1 MRRIAALLLVFA
13 CSFAL
18 AGTAAAAPSGG
29 ETTGYAKKNPA
40 AAKKAKQKAAAKK
53 RREAKRQRLMRPTV
67 SILGATSSALRS
79 GNLKVRVKAGKGV
92 KVRVTSTSTT
102 FDDGTRQLTVPRFVR
117 IGKRGRAVTVSLKL
131 TGPARDTMDGCEAR
145 KVRVLARTPAKK
157 QRQAAADVKRNT
169 ADCVLPAVDL
179 SKAEDCDFIAQPREG
194 MCMLPFPNDYYTRE
208 DSSSATGKRLDF
220 TTGGMPRNASNVPI
234 DPTDYN
240 LSDGFSQGQGIVL
253 KVPGIDTPEAVAAN
267 GFVTLDRLSRYSEAD
282 QRAVVIDAE
291 TGERWPIWVQTD
303 ATGTDPAQAALMISP
318 ARNFDEKK
326 RYIVALRNL
335 TDEQGTPLE
344 APSAFRYYR
353 DSLPSGQAPVNQ
365 RRAHFESIFRSLK
378 KAGVKRQDLYLA
390 WDFTV
395 ASDESL
401 YRRALH
407 MRDDAF
413 ALLGDTTMGD
423 QVVQGDAPEFTVT
436 SMPGSGLGPQ
446 IARRVR
452 GTYTVPCY
460 LFGGLGSPCG
470 PGGSMQLDENGLPQ
484 RNGTYEA
491 KFECII
497 PPVGLDGPDPD
508 KLRPFVFG
516 HGLLGTAEQVR
527 GSINPDLAQDHSM
540 IACATDEIGMANEDI
555 PTVISTLQD
564 LSSFEKVPDRLQQG
578 LLNELFLARLMFH
591 PDGFGTDPA
600 FQDGDGVNT
609 GESVIRTDHVYYMG
623 ASQGGIMGGPLTA
636 LSPDFTQSALVV
648 GAMNYSTL
656 LARSSNWPTYA
667 GIMYPAYPSEL
678 SRPLILNIVQI
689 LWDRGEPN
697 GYGHVMTDNPP
708 PDTPPH
714 NITMHVALGDH
725 QVSNFASDVQART
738 IGAKTNRG
746 AIDPL
751 RWPDYEDLWD
761 IPRIQA
767 DEYPYRGTSI
777 IYWDGGPF
785 RKNPLNLSE
794 NIGTGVP
801 PYANVPPNDIWE
813 DPHGAPRGASGPVAM
828 IDTFFDPNGYIGDY
842 CGADP
847 CRASDWDGNFET
859 VIPPG

>member
-1 MRRIAALLLVFA
+1 MRRFTVLLVAFA
-13 CSFAL
+13 CSFAMVE
-18 AGTAAAAPSGG
+18 TAAAAPAADQTIAYG
-29 ETTGYAKKNPA
+29 KKNSA
-40 AAKKAKQKAAAKK
+40 AAKK
-53 RREAKRQRLMRPTV
+53 QRLMRPTV
-67 SILGATSSALRS
+67 SVPGATSSSLRA
-79 GNLKVRVKAGKGV
+79 GNLKVKVKAGKGV
-92 KVRVTSTSTT
+92 KVRVTATSST
-102 FDDGTRQLTVPRFVR
+102 FDEGTRQLTVVRNVR
-117 IGKRGRAVTVSLKL
+117 IGKRGRAVTVTLKL
-131 TGPARDTMDGCEAR
+131 TGPARSSMAGCQAR
-145 KVRVLARTPAKK
+145 KVKVLAKTPAGK
-157 QRQAAADVKRNT
+157 QRQAVADVKRNT
-169 ADCVLPAVDL
+169 PDCVLAPVDL
-179 SKAEDCDFIAQPREG
+179 SKADNCDFIAQPKEG
-194 MCMLPFPNDYYTRE
+194 MCMLPFPNDYYTR
-208 DSSSATGKRLDF
+208 DDASSATGKRLDF

-253 KVPGIDTPEAVAAN
+253 KVPGIDTPEAITAN
-267 GFVTLDRLSRYSEAD
+267 SFVTLDQLSRYAEAD
-282 QRAVVIDAE
+282 QRAIVIDAE

-335 TDEQGTPLE
+335 TDKDGNPLE

-353 DSLPSGQAPVNQ
+353 DSLPSDQNLVNK
-365 RRAHFESIFRSLK
+365 RRSHFESIFTSLK
-378 KAGVKRQDLYLA
+378 KAGIKRKDLYLA

-413 ALLGDTTMGD
+413 SLLGDTTMGD
-423 QVVQGDAPEFTVT
+423 QIVQGDAPAFDVT
-436 SMPGSGLGPQ
+436 SLPGSGLGPQ

-470 PGGSMQLDENGLPQ
+470 PGGSMQLDANGLPQ

-497 PPVGLDGPDPD
+497 PPVGLNGPDPD

-600 FQDGDGVNT
+600 FQDGDGVNAG
-609 GESVIRTDHVYYMG
+609 GESVIRTDNVYYMG

-714 NITMHVALGDH
+714 RITMHVALGDH

-738 IGAKTNRG
+738 IGAKTTRG

-767 DEYPYRGTSI
+767 DEYPYRGDAI
-777 IYWDGGPF
+777 IYWDGGPY
-785 RKNPLNLSE
+785 RTNPLNLSE

-801 PYANVPPNDIWE
+801 PYPNVPPNDDWE

-828 IDTFFDPNGYIGDY
+828 IDTFFNPNGYITDY

-847 CRASDWDGNFET
+847 CRASDWDGNLDT
-859 VIPPG
+859 IIPPG